1 MRLKNLYQLS
11 ACLYSRFTCQE
22 KKKKERGKEKETKR
36 IMSK

>member
-22 KKKKERGKEKETKR
+22 KKKKQGARERERNKEDHE
-36 IMSK
+36 

>member
-22 KKKKERGKEKETKR
+22 KKKRSEGKRKKQRG
-36 IMSK
+36 S

>member
-22 KKKKERGKEKETKR
+22 KKKKGARERERNKEDHE
-36 IMSK
+36 